1 MKITFNGVL
10 NVLLVAVVLLLIGRY
25 FYLQPRFINGE
36 RAPAFSAELMNGE
49 AFRLDDLRGQY
60 VLIDFWGSWC
70 PPCRQANP
78 QLVELYRQYGGRGFE
93 IVSVAVERQAEP
105 WRRAIERDGLYWKYH
120 ILDRT
125 TSMKFFD
132 SEIASL
138 YGVKQLPTSYLLNE
152 DGVIIGV
159 DPSPGEVGEI
169 LDGAR
174 R

>member
-10 NVLLVAVVLLLIGRY
+10 NVLLVVVVLLLIGRY

-36 RAPAFSAELMNGE
+36 QAPAFSAELMNGE
-49 AFRLDDLRGQY
+49 AFRLDDLRGRY

-78 QLVELYRQYGGRGFE
+78 HLVELYRQYGGRGFE

-105 WRRAIERDGLYWKYH
+105 WRRAIERDGLSWKYH

-132 SEIASL
+132 SEIAAL

-152 DGVIIGV
+152 DGIIIGV
-159 DPSPGEVGEI
+159 DPSPREVGEV
-169 LDGAR
+169 LERAR